1 VNPIHKVSWV
11 LISESYKILNLNL
24 DIKFKKNSHLYDG
37 VKKYFPKIVE
47 VKHKG
52 DIITELI
59 DRDIL
64 ESIQSDLYKKINS
77 INSVD

>member
-1 VNPIHKVSWV
+1 MV
-11 LISESYKILNLNL
+11 YR
-24 DIKFKKNSHLYDG
+24 
-37 VKKYFPKIVE
+37 KYFPKIVE

-52 DIITELI
+52 DVITELI

-64 ESIQSDLYKKINS
+64 ESIQSNLYKKINS